1 MNEQL
6 LGPETQGSENSF
18 LLQQYRSVCLSET
31 FSDPLKMEI
40 PQILRKSIPAIK
52 NYDSEKETHIKL
64 ELAQENIK
72 ALSKLQN
79 EAS

>member
-1 MNEQL
+1 
-6 LGPETQGSENSF
+6 
-18 LLQQYRSVCLSET
+18 
-31 FSDPLKMEI
+31 MEI
-40 PQILRKSIPAIK
+40 PQILRKSTPAIK